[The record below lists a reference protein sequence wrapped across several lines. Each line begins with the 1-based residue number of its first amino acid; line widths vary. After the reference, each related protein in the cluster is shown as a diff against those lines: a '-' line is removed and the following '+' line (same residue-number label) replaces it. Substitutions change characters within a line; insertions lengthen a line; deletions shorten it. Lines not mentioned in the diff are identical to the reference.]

1 MKTIDETKGL
11 LEMKAGALARVFS
24 QLDPNTPVY
33 NNGEGRFIINASNN
47 DIEKLAA
54 SYDNEF
60 EEEMK
65 SYNTE
70 PCKCGEHCECGCG
83 DNLPVYGHPTQA
95 DIVDVNDFYNS
106 GDIDA
111 DMASMDE
118 DFAQYQ
124 LSRTIALNEEIL
136 NAIDKY
142 EKEMLNN
149 LVSYQ
154 NSKNYRA
161 KKEMVRLVSVE
172 RR

>member
-1 MKTIDETKGL
+1 MAK
-11 LEMKAGALARVFS
+11 
-24 QLDPNTPVY
+24 
-33 NNGEGRFIINASNN
+33 
-47 DIEKLAA
+47 EKKLV
-54 SYDNEF
+54 EQI
-60 EEEMK
+60 
-65 SYNTE
+65 T
-70 PCKCGEHCECGCG
+70 
-83 DNLPVYGHPTQA
+83 
-95 DIVDVNDFYNS
+95 
-106 GDIDA
+106 
-111 DMASMDE
+111 SMDE